1 MKQGQ
6 CAFEEK
12 IAAASRSGQWNDEL
26 LAHVAD
32 CHACEEV
39 ALVSS
44 YLCES
49 SDAARADDA
58 LPNPNLIWSK
68 AQAAAK
74 ADAMER
80 ALRPILWA
88 RRCAFGACAVAVAVA
103 IVLTWSRIGD
113 FFAGFVESWRTN
125 AVSPSA
131 GHGNVLLVV
140 MAVFLLILVPVIFGL
155 YVSWSED

>member
-12 IAAASRSGQWNDEL
+12 IAAANRLGKWSDDL

-32 CHACEEV
+32 CRVCEEV

-49 SDAARADDA
+49 SEVTRADA
-58 LPNPNLIWSK
+58 SLPNPGLIWSK

-74 ADAMER
+74 AAAMER

-88 RRCAFGACAVAVAVA
+88 RRCAFGACAAAIVVA
-103 IVLTWSRIGD
+103 IVLAWSRIGE
-113 FFAGFVESWRTN
+113 FFAGFVASWRSN
-125 AVSPSA
+125 GVSPST
-131 GHGNVLLVV
+131 GHGNVLLILTT
-140 MAVFLLILVPVIFGL
+140 VFLLILFPLIFGL
-155 YVSWSED
+155 YASWSED